1 MEKILVT
8 GGNGYKGSVLI
19 PKLLKKGYFVRSID
33 TNWFGDYLESH
44 KNLEKILLDIREID
58 MKHLKGISTVIHLAN
73 IANDPAVELSPL
85 LSWEVNVLASQ
96 ILCAHAKDAGV
107 KNIIFA
113 SSGSVYGISDREKVI
128 EETPLVPISEYNK
141 TKMVAERVFMSY
153 SNAMKIYCIRPATVC
168 GVSPR
173 MRLDVA
179 VNILT
184 YSALKNG
191 AINVFGGDQTRPNIH
206 ISDICDVYEF
216 FLKNNNKIDS
226 GFYNAGF
233 ENISILDIAKKI
245 KTKLKNIKIKISPS
259 NDPRSYRQCSDK
271 LLKLGFVPKKNVENA
286 IDEIIIS
293 YNKNILNTDSSCY
306 TVNRMRE
313 LKIK

>member
-19 PKLLKKGYFVRSID
+19 PRLLKKGYFIRSID
-33 TNWFGDYLESH
+33 TNWFGDYLENH
-44 KNLEKILLDIREID
+44 KNLEKILLDIRNID
-58 MKHLKGISTVIHLAN
+58 IKHLEGISTIIHLAN

-96 ILCAHAKDAGV
+96 LLCSHAKDAGV

-113 SSGSVYGISDREKVI
+113 SSGSVYGISDKEKVI

-141 TKMVAERVFMSY
+141 TKMIAERVFMSY

-184 YSALKNG
+184 YSALKHG
-191 AINVFGGDQTRPNIH
+191 TINVFGGDQTRPNIH
-206 ISDICDVYEF
+206 ISDICNVYEF

-233 ENISILDIAKKI
+233 ENISILDIAKII
-245 KTKLKNIKIKISPS
+245 KTKLKNIEIKISPS

-271 LLKLGFVPKKNVENA
+271 LLKLGFVPEKNVEDA
-286 IDEIIIS
+286 IDEIILS
-293 YNKNILNTDSSCY
+293 YNQNFLNTDSSCY